1 MANQTRVVVYG
12 ENRLNIDDAS
22 LTVKEIQNSM
32 SDIFPELKN
41 ATATEVGNE
50 IHFEVK
56 AGTKGMA
63 NGQVRVVVYGENRL
77 NIDDASLTVKEIQNS
92 MSDIFPELKNATATE
107 VGNEIHFEVKAGTK
121 GATGTRVVVY
131 GENRLNIDDA
141 SLTVKEIQNSMSDI
155 FPELKNATATEVGNE
170 IHFEVK
176 AGTKGNGTRVV
187 VYGENRLNID
197 DASLTVKEIQNSMSD
212 IFPELKNATA
222 TEVGNEIHFEVKAG
236 TKGAISSLASF
247 NAAIKFIG

>member
-12 ENRLNIDDAS
+12 ENRLNIDDATLS
-22 LTVKEIQNSM
+22 VKDIQASM

-63 NGQVRVVVYGENRL
+63 DGVRVVVYGENRL
-77 NIDDASLTVKEIQNS
+77 NIDDATLSVKDIQAS

-121 GATGTRVVVY
+121 GADGTRVVVY

-141 SLTVKEIQNSMSDI
+141 TLTVKEIQTSMSDI

-197 DASLTVKEIQNSMSD
+197 DATLSVKDIQASMSD

-236 TKGAISSLASF
+236 TKGAISSLAGF

>member
-22 LTVKEIQNSM
+22 LTVKEIQTSM

-63 NGQVRVVVYGENRL
+63 AGTRVVVYGENRL
-77 NIDDASLTVKEIQNS
+77 NIDDASLTVKEIQTS

-141 SLTVKEIQNSMSDI
+141 SLTVKEIQTSMSDI

-197 DASLTVKEIQNSMSD
+197 DASLTVKEIQTSMSD

-236 TKGAISSLASF
+236 TKGVIISLAGF
-247 NAAIKFIG
+247 QAAVKFIG

>member
-1 MANQTRVVVYG
+1 MANTRVVVYG
-12 ENRLNIDDAS
+12 ENRLNIDDAALS
-22 LTVKEIQNSM
+22 VNEIKDSM

-41 ATATEVGNE
+41 ATATEIGNE

-56 AGTKGMA
+56 AGTKGA
-63 NGQVRVVVYGENRL
+63 AGTRVVVYGENRL
-77 NIDDASLTVKEIQNS
+77 NIDDAALSVSEIKDS

-141 SLTVKEIQNSMSDI
+141 ALSVNEIKDSMSDI

-197 DASLTVKEIQNSMSD
+197 DAALSVKEIKDSMSD

-236 TKGAISSLASF
+236 TKGSISSLASF
-247 NAAIKFIG
+247 AAAVKFIG